1 MKNKIQTI
9 RYLQETHFSFKNTRR
24 LRMKRRKKI
33 FQANGNQKKAGVA
46 VVISD
51 KIEFKLKIT
60 KRDSE
65 GNYIMIE
72 GSIHQ

>member
-1 MKNKIQTI
+1 M
-9 RYLQETHFSFKNTRR
+9 
-24 LRMKRRKKI
+24 I